1 MKKLIC
7 LLLIAFQAAGCST
20 SGGMYKSGDS
30 QHGELSVGRTA
41 ATVLGGLGAAAAIR
55 KGGGGGTA
63 DAGDFC
69 FWLFGPRPSEKII
82 VLPAEDFRFRSG
94 LHQTPGQ
101 IPDTNIKCKN
111 PLRLLQLLLF

>member
-41 ATVLGGLGAAAAIR
+41 ATVLGVLGAAAAIR
-55 KGGGGGTA
+55 KGGGGGGGVAQETGYA
-63 DAGDFC
+63 WDYQPGNGQWICRDKSNGQYANKSNCAGLPMIDN
-69 FWLFGPRPSEKII
+69 WPR
-82 VLPAEDFRFRSG
+82 
-94 LHQTPGQ
+94 
-101 IPDTNIKCKN
+101 N
-111 PLRLLQLLLF
+111 